1 MKLRIGADGVTTN
14 DKEVCKELNKK
25 FQEVFTIEQGEVP
38 EIKEGIVN
46 QEPLEE
52 FEITSGDVRKLL
64 LEVDVSKVIGSDVE
78 DLGSRRLQRERRE
91 GLNKRSRGDDNSARE
106 PREHNKTHKKT
117 NKKIRHNRNE
127 KKKGKE
133 SQESKR
139 NGRKKNIVGGGK
151 ITGADRRR
159 TRGRN
164 HKPGGKEMTQRRRGQ
179 GKVGQLKPSIKHL
192 RKQNTNKLNKN
203 IEKSKYRKKHVKNMN
218 KLMKKKTS
226 NTQKERRK
234 GHKANSKIK
243 RKRKQINGI
252 SKQMHKNKG
261 KTMRQRKPNKDNE
274 NRRMDESKRLKMLN
288 KVKKNKG
295 MEDNKRGTRPK
306 KDKRIKGKIQME
318 NTKGKRERS
327 KNKQI
332 KGNVKIKKQKRK
344 YAKKMAK
351 GRRKDQDMNKV
362 NLRKKILSDGRRK
375 ASKDTLGRPTM
386 GEGHR
391 FRQNVKSYGLVDDK
405 RTSKDTL
412 GRPTMGEG
420 HRFRQNVKSYGLVDD
435 KRSARN
441 TVADVMNGAQQG
453 NVRSRRVVR
462 APPAADA
469 APRTRPSAKP
479 RKSAR
484 NRREPAS
491 LSVAEKSERLRRAA
505 VVANVGVV
513 PPTITVRVDWLIVY

>member
-1 MKLRIGADGVTTN
+1 MRAAAWLVLVWVFVLQQQERDGWVDCIYLDLKKAFDRVPPKKLIWKRENIGGVT
-14 DKEVCKELNKK
+14 
-25 FQEVFTIEQGEVP
+25 
-38 EIKEGIVN
+38 
-46 QEPLEE
+46 
-52 FEITSGDVRKLL
+52 
-64 LEVDVSKVIGSDVE
+64 VE

-139 NGRKKNIVGGGK
+139 NGRKKNIVGGDK
-151 ITGADRRR
+151 ITGAERRR

-252 SKQMHKNKG
+252 SIQMHKNKG
-261 KTMRQRKPNKDNE
+261 KTMRQRKLNKDNE
-274 NRRMDESKRLKMLN
+274 NRRMNESKRLKMLN

-306 KDKRIKGKIQME
+306 KVKGIKGKIQME

-362 NLRKKILSDGRRK
+362 NLQKKILSDGRRK

-386 GEGHR
+386 GEGQL

-405 RTSKDTL
+405 RNFKQHN
-412 GRPTMGEG
+412 G
-420 HRFRQNVKSYGLVDD
+420 KKVDD
-435 KRSARN
+435 ALALPDELEQPFNLKELRSATKKTKN
-441 TVADVMNGAQQG
+441 T
-453 NVRSRRVVR
+453 
-462 APPAADA
+462 APGDDKIPYNMLAKLGERGEEAFLNLIN
-469 APRTRPSAKP
+469 RSAKP

>member
-1 MKLRIGADGVTTN
+1 M
-14 DKEVCKELNKK
+14 
-25 FQEVFTIEQGEVP
+25 
-38 EIKEGIVN
+38 N
-46 QEPLEE
+46 QYGTLD
-52 FEITSGDVRKLL
+52 FSWLLSGSLL
-64 LEVDVSKVIGSDVE
+64 VE

-117 NKKIRHNRNE
+117 NKKIRHNRND

-252 SKQMHKNKG
+252 RKQMHKNKG
-261 KTMRQRKPNKDNE
+261 KAMRQRKPNKDNE

-306 KDKRIKGKIQME
+306 KLKGIKGKIQME

-344 YAKKMAK
+344 YAKKKAK

-375 ASKDTLGRPTM
+375 ASKDTLGRPTL

-405 RTSKDTL
+405 RMLHETDDVV
-412 GRPTMGEG
+412 GE
-420 HRFRQNVKSYGLVDD
+420 
-435 KRSARN
+435 
-441 TVADVMNGAQQG
+441 
-453 NVRSRRVVR
+453 
-462 APPAADA
+462 
-469 APRTRPSAKP
+469 SAKP

-513 PPTITVRVDWLIVY
+513 PPTITSVDSLSGVRRAWECASLRVRERSVRWLEAVVAGAAGAAPDTIRPVLTPLPVPASVHIRRTVVYLSPTTIAPETIVSAVKVSIQQTQV